1 MTDIAFRRVPV
12 TDLAAQACLAAYYA
26 ELSHRFGRVFDPGPD
41 PDPDA
46 YSPPRGVFLLVCRGD
61 TVLGCV
67 GLRPDGPQGAEV
79 KRLWV
84 SPDARGMGL
93 SRQVMQAAEQAARS
107 LGATRLRLDT
117 SRHLPEAFAL
127 YSRSGWTQVPR
138 YNDNPEADFFFE
150 KRLQAAGSASG
161 PDRGPSGDN

>member
-1 MTDIAFRRVPV
+1 MPDINLTPVPV
-12 TDLAAQACLAAYYA
+12 THPAAQACLSAYYA
-26 ELSHRFGRVFDPGPD
+26 ELSQRFGRTFDPGPE

-46 YSPPRGVFLLVCRGD
+46 YAPPRGIFLLALQRD
-61 TVLGCV
+61 EVLGCA

-84 SPDARGMGL
+84 APHARGRGL
-93 SRQVMQAAEQAARS
+93 SHRLMLAVEQAAQD
-107 LGATRLRLDT
+107 LGVTRLRLDT

-127 YSRSGWTQVPR
+127 YSRHGWAQVPR

-150 KRLQAAGSASG
+150 KRLQASG
-161 PDRGPSGDN
+161 PAELSSGGN